1 LNSNVKEFINKRDKR
16 VA

>member
-1 LNSNVKEFINKRDKR
+1 VKEFINKRDKR